1 MPSLS
6 FLLAAIAVADLPV
19 HCTRSQVLG
28 EWSLF
33 LGTPSADRTSCGH
46 KRPDAPHGQPEIKL
60 ASSTEMK
67 VTFADKGQNKVVVQH
82 ESKEDYFSMV
92 YDEGFEFDVDDKAFF
107 AFSRFDLVGTK
118 NISRCDETELGW
130 YSNKDRSEFGC
141 WYGKKTVP
149 LASHKAAEP
158 VVLSDKPISREEH
171 EKKVSFI
178 NTKSTTWR
186 AKVYDQYVGK
196 SVAEMSRRAGNFK
209 SQSEA
214 PKREMS
220 FLSMDMHAA
229 MQKSKALV
237 DSSPTSLDWR
247 EKDGKN
253 YLEPVMDQGDCGS
266 CYIVASMRMLNTR
279 HHINLA
285 DKYERERD
293 LFSMS
298 FPLYCS
304 EYNQGCEGGFSN
316 LVARWSQDVGFVPAR
331 CAPYTTSGSCS
342 VAKECLED
350 TPKYRA
356 NNHRYVGGYY
366 GKANEGEM
374 MKELENGPY
383 AVGLAVGNDF
393 MYYTEGVY
401 HGVDMQ
407 PIAKDPEGWQEMQ
420 HAVLLVGYGEEDG
433 TKYWIIQ
440 NSWGPDWGEDGYIR
454 MRRGENDSGIESSP
468 EAADVVQDDTVGDR
482 INSFLTQNVVHS
494 QVEAKVNFF

>member
-1 MPSLS
+1 
-6 FLLAAIAVADLPV
+6 
-19 HCTRSQVLG
+19 
-28 EWSLF
+28 
-33 LGTPSADRTSCGH
+33 
-46 KRPDAPHGQPEIKL
+46 
-60 ASSTEMK
+60 
-67 VTFADKGQNKVVVQH
+67 
-82 ESKEDYFSMV
+82 
-92 YDEGFEFDVDDKAFF
+92 
-107 AFSRFDLVGTK
+107 
-118 NISRCDETELGW
+118 
-130 YSNKDRSEFGC
+130 
-141 WYGKKTVP
+141 
-149 LASHKAAEP
+149 
-158 VVLSDKPISREEH
+158 
-171 EKKVSFI
+171 
-178 NTKSTTWR
+178 
-186 AKVYDQYVGK
+186 
-196 SVAEMSRRAGNFK
+196 
-209 SQSEA
+209 
-214 PKREMS
+214 
-220 FLSMDMHAA
+220 
-229 MQKSKALV
+229 
-237 DSSPTSLDWR
+237 
-247 EKDGKN
+247 
-253 YLEPVMDQGDCGS
+253 
-266 CYIVASMRMLNTR
+266 
-279 HHINLA
+279 LA

-316 LVARWSQDVGFVPAR
+316 LVARWSQDVGFVPAK

-366 GKANEGEM
+366 GKANVGEM
-374 MKELENGPY
+374 MTELQNGPY

-393 MYYTEGVY
+393 MYYTDGIY